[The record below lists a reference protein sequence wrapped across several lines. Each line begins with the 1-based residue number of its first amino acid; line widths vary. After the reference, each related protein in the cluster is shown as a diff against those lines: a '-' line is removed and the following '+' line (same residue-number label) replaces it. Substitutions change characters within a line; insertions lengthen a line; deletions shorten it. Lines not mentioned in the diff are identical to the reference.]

1 MFPESF
7 DTKFSRVAC
16 LLFELR
22 HLLPKIFQ
30 NPPGHEDIN
39 IFQKKI
45 CNGFLCQFV
54 PCKSCYFEK
63 TSKSG
68 KPYYLGES
76 FLIAI
81 YFLNKQQSNNSVVNF
96 VIVFINT

>member
-22 HLLPKIFQ
+22 HLPPKIFQ

-39 IFQKKI
+39 IFQKKKFAT
-45 CNGFLCQFV
+45 GFCANLYPV
-54 PCKSCYFEK
+54 NRV
-63 TSKSG
+63 TSKKRLKAG
-68 KPYYLGES
+68 NPIILES
-76 FLIAI
+76 LFLLQ
-81 YFLNKQQSNNSVVNF
+81 YTF
-96 VIVFINT
+96 